1 MTNRHREITR
11 RRFLTES
18 VITGAG
24 FLSWNAAI
32 GLSAAAGPVDPNR
45 WALLADTHLSHRRQE
60 KHRGVV
66 PAEGLAQAREGTVGL
81 EPRPAGVVVCGDCAF
96 SEGLAPDYV
105 LLAEMIRPFEQAGVS
120 VHFALGN
127 HDHRENFW
135 RTFPAMKPAGT
146 AIVPDKHAYVV
157 ESELVN
163 WFILDSLDQPKKT
176 PGLLGKEQ
184 LDWLAAQLDARPE
197 KPALVVAH
205 HNPDPTGKL
214 NGVKDTHQLLDV
226 LSSRKQVKAYVFGH
240 THRWQHATVRG
251 LHLVNVPAT
260 AGVFDP
266 AQPRAWLDVRF
277 RADGARLAL
286 RCLDR
291 THKAE
296 GQEVDLKWR

>member
-1 MTNRHREITR
+1 MTNRYPRITR

-18 VITGAG
+18 AIAGAG
-24 FLSWNAAI
+24 LLSWSAAI
-32 GLSAAAGPVDPNR
+32 GLSDTARPVDPNR
-45 WALLADTHLSHRRQE
+45 WVLLADTHLSHRRQD

-66 PAEGLAQAREGTVGL
+66 PAEGLTQAREATVAL

-96 SEGLAPDYV
+96 GEGLLPDYV
-105 LLAEMIRPFEQAGVS
+105 LLAEMIRPIEQAGIS

-135 RTFPAMKPAGT
+135 KTFPARKPAG
-146 AIVPDKHAYVV
+146 AGVMPDKHACVV
-157 ESELVN
+157 ESEAVN
-163 WFILDSLDQPKKT
+163 WFILDSLEKTNQT

-184 LDWLAAQLDARPE
+184 LDWLAAQLDARRE

-214 NGVKDTHQLLDV
+214 NGLKDTHQLLDV
-226 LSSRKQVKAYVFGH
+226 LGSRKQVKAYVFGH

-251 LHLVNVPAT
+251 LHLVNVPTT

-277 RADGARLAL
+277 RADGARLTVH
-286 RCLDR
+286 CLDR
-291 THKAE
+291 AHNAE
-296 GQEVDLKWR
+296 GQVVDLRW